1 MEMTSARHLPLER
14 DTVWE
19 ALNDPE
25 ILQACVPGC
34 EAMELVEAEVYQTA
48 VTTKVG
54 PVKARFR
61 GHIRI
66 TDSVPPERYTLT
78 FEGQGSAGFAKGEA
92 DVELEADGD
101 GGCHIRYV
109 ARAKVGGKLAQVGSR
124 LLDGTAR
131 KLSDQ
136 FFDNFTRHLGGDPA
150 PAATEQPAAG
160 SGTADGP
167 GAGEAAADAEGGGSN
182 SGRGWK
188 FWKRG
193 ES

>member
-19 ALNDPE
+19 ALNDPAV
-25 ILQACVPGC
+25 LQACIPGC
-34 EAMELVEAEVYQTA
+34 EAMERLEADVYETA
-48 VTTKVG
+48 VTTRVG

-66 TDSVPPERYTLT
+66 TDAEPPERYTLS
-78 FEGQGSAGFAKGEA
+78 FEGQGGAGFAKGSA
-92 DVELEADGD
+92 DVELEDDGD

-136 FFDNFTRHLGGDPA
+136 FFDSFTRHLGGEPVPAGEEAASDGNDA
-150 PAATEQPAAG
+150 PAAAESAGGDAAAG
-160 SGTADGP
+160 ASG
-167 GAGEAAADAEGGGSN
+167 

>member
-1 MEMTSARHLPLER
+1 MEMTSDRHLPLER

-19 ALNDPE
+19 ALNDPAV
-25 ILQACVPGC
+25 LQACVPGC
-34 EAMELVEAEVYQTA
+34 ESMERLEADVYQTA
-48 VTTKVG
+48 VTTRVG

-66 TDSVPPERYTLT
+66 TDAQPPERYTLS
-78 FEGQGSAGFAKGEA
+78 FEGQGGAGFAKGAA
-92 DVELEADGD
+92 DVALEADGE

-109 ARAKVGGKLAQVGSR
+109 ARARVGGKLAQVGSR

-131 KLSDQ
+131 KLSDE

-150 PAATEQPAAG
+150 ATAEPAEGAAAG
-160 SGTADGP
+160 DAEAQTAGAP
-167 GAGEAAADAEGGGSN
+167 GKAAGGEASA
-182 SGRGWK
+182 GRGWK